1 MAQSYGPEEVVT
13 VLAVGRCEE
22 TRNSLKEIIGRS
34 RWRLIEAE
42 SLQEARAVLALG
54 PVPIVLCDCCLP
66 DGDWQRLLAE
76 LEKLSDPPLLVV
88 ASRNADDSLWA
99 EVLNLGGY
107 DVLDVPFDRREVV
120 RVLGVAWLHW
130 REGRSRIPVTSAS
143 SITAVAAGA

>member
-13 VLAVGRCEE
+13 ILAVGKCKEARD
-22 TRNSLKEIIGRS
+22 SLKEIIGRS
-34 RWRLIEAE
+34 RWRLLEAE

-54 PVPIVLCDCCLP
+54 PVPIVLCDCRLP

-76 LEKLSDPPLLVV
+76 TEKLPEPPLLVV

-130 REGRSRIPVTSAS
+130 KEGRPRIPAVSAS
-143 SITAVAAGA
+143 PVTIAAAGA